1 MEEGAS
7 LTSGRCCFAR
17 FPEVFRA
24 PGQARV
30 LSSAHSP
37 PLADAGPGVGHL
49 CSAPYP
55 KPDGAHVPTAE
66 PQPRAGRIHGGV
78 CLVPV
83 VHGAATATQTRARG
97 VSSATCMWPFSK
109 AQPPYASVGPSG
121 AYGGSSPTPRPGEL
135 THDSTW
141 TRHPLMALGWE
152 GPALHRKPQP
162 RALAQTL
169 RPAQGRGCQRGSP
182 CKRGDAADGSQTCW
196 CTGRLQRAS
205 CRGGLTPCSQE

>member
-1 MEEGAS
+1 MGGG
-7 LTSGRCCFAR
+7 LGRREPPSPRGDAALLSAR

-24 PGQARV
+24 PGRARV

-37 PLADAGPGVGHL
+37 PLADAGPRVGHL

-78 CLVPV
+78 CSVPV

-97 VSSATCMWPFSK
+97 VSSATCMRPFSK
-109 AQPPYASVGPSG
+109 AQQPCASVGPSG
-121 AYGGSSPTPRPGEL
+121 ACRGSSPTPRPGEL

-141 TRHPLMALGWE
+141 TRHPRWPWAGKAPLSTANHSP
-152 GPALHRKPQP
+152 GPS
-162 RALAQTL
+162 L
-169 RPAQGRGCQRGSP
+169 RC
-182 CKRGDAADGSQTCW
+182 
-196 CTGRLQRAS
+196 
-205 CRGGLTPCSQE
+205 